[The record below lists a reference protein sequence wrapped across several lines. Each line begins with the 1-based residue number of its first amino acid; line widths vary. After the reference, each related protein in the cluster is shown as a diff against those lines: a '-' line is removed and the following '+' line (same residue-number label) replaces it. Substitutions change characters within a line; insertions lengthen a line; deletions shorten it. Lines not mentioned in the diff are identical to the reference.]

1 MAKNEKFEEM
11 MARLNAQI
19 AKKKEEA
26 AAKGAAAPAT
36 VAEPVKT
43 EPIPE
48 KKADVP
54 ALVVETPPATVAS
67 EPAKEPVVE
76 PAKTPEPAKEPVAA
90 EPVAEE
96 PKRRK
101 KAGVPIASSVI
112 PAAVTPSTP
121 SPIGSLDSLVKS
133 MVSDAVRDLISS
145 PVEMGGKPVKMR
157 VARVFKKSGELV
169 SASDGDVET
178 VDTPLF
184 VGPTATV
191 SCGLSRTVNL
201 GDYES
206 AKIDVFMS
214 VPCYLGEEQAAFEY
228 AKKFASEKLAEEV
241 KKVKP

>member
-26 AAKGAAAPAT
+26 AAKVSAAVPST
-36 VAEPVKT
+36 VT
-43 EPIPE
+43 
-48 KKADVP
+48 
-54 ALVVETPPATVAS
+54 
-67 EPAKEPVVE
+67 EPAKMEPVPEKAADTPSPVIEAPPAPAVTE
-76 PAKTPEPAKEPVAA
+76 PTKDPVADPIKSPEPAKEPIAA
-90 EPVAEE
+90 EPVVEE

-101 KAGVPIASSVI
+101 KTGVAVASPII
-112 PAAVTPSTP
+112 PASVAPVAPP
-121 SPIGSLDSLVKS
+121 VGSLDSLVKS
-133 MVSDAVRDLISS
+133 MVADVIRDMVSS
-145 PVEMGGKPVKMR
+145 PVEMGGKPIKMR

-214 VPCYLGEEQAAFEY
+214 VPCYLGEEQLAFEY
-228 AKKFASEKLAEEV
+228 AKSFAAEKLAEEV
-241 KKVKP
+241 KKVKS